1 MIVVTTR
8 ARAHQEVPKPYV
20 AVPIDRSTPLGNPFK
35 IGPHG
40 TREKV
45 VELYE
50 FRLEAVIHGALS
62 RPDFR
67 QALTA
72 LVELAR
78 ENGNIALICHCAP
91 EPCHG
96 DVLKRYLDQLIGESL

>member
-35 IGPHG
+35 IRAG
-40 TREKV
+40 RSAE
-45 VELYE
+45 
-50 FRLEAVIHGALS
+50 EAVECYEIRMQAVLEGAIV
-62 RPDFR
+62 RPEFR

-78 ENGNIALICHCAP
+78 EDGNIALICHCAP

-96 DVLKRYLDQLIGESL
+96 DVLKRYLDQLVGEP